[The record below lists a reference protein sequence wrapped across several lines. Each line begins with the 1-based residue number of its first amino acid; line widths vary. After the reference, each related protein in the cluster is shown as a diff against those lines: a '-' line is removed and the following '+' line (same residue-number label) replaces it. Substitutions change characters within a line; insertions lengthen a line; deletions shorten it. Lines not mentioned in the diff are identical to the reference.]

1 MEVFMSSIQGFGSM
15 QGMMGMMGMM
25 GNNSVKSTLTDEQ
38 KQTVADILSNYDA
51 NNITADNAK
60 EIFQKFSDAG
70 ITPQAGLK
78 EAIEAAGFDAEQL
91 RQLGMPDQVNGQM
104 QMPPPPPPS
113 STSGSAT
120 GINAST
126 LEKLQSVLDQYDLS
140 NLSSDD
146 QTNLISQLTS
156 MGLLQSGSLI
166 NISA

>member
-1 MEVFMSSIQGFGSM
+1 MSSIQGFGST
-15 QGMMGMMGMM
+15 QGMMGMMGMS

-51 NNITADNAK
+51 DNITASNAK
-60 EIFQKFSDAG
+60 EIFQKFADAG

-78 EAIEAAGFDAEQL
+78 EAIESAGFDAEQL
-91 RQLGMPDQVNGQM
+91 RELGMPEDQQG
-104 QMPPPPPPS
+104 QMPPPPPPSSS

-126 LEKLQSVLDQYDLS
+126 LEKLQSVLDQYDLT

-146 QTNLISQLTS
+146 QNSLVSQLTS